1 MKKQQTKKNKLYLT
15 ILIHSADLGHNTK
28 IFDISLKWVELLS
41 NEFWLQGDKEKKM
54 NLNISFL
61 CDRDTT
67 NVPKSQV
74 GFIGGFII
82 PTYNYLVVMF
92 PTLNYT
98 IENAKNNLNR
108 WQKLADEGRKRGWT
122 PNKKSDKNSIKKKDK
137 NHKEK
142 FLKRKTNVVEIKI
155 D

>member
-1 MKKQQTKKNKLYLT
+1 M
-15 ILIHSADLGHNTK
+15 GHNTK
-28 IFDISLKWVELLS
+28 NFDISLRWVELLS
-41 NEFWLQGDKEKKM
+41 TEFWLQGDKEKAM
-54 NLNISFL
+54 NLTVSFL

-82 PTYNYLVVMF
+82 PTYNFLVIMF
-92 PTLNYT
+92 PTLSYT

-108 WQKLADEGRKRGWT
+108 WQKLADEGRKKGWT
-122 PNKKSDKNSIKKKDK
+122 PEKKKAIKNSSSKEKKNKI
-137 NHKEK
+137 HKEA
-142 FLKRKTNVVEIKI
+142 FLKRKTNIVEIKI

>member
-1 MKKQQTKKNKLYLT
+1 M
-15 ILIHSADLGHNTK
+15 
-28 IFDISLKWVELLS
+28 
-41 NEFWLQGDKEKKM
+41 
-54 NLNISFL
+54 
-61 CDRDTT
+61 DRDTT

-82 PTYNYLVVMF
+82 PSYNFLAIMF

-98 IENAKNNLNR
+98 IENAKDNLNK

-122 PNKKSDKNSIKKKDK
+122 PDKKRKDK
-137 NHKEK
+137 NIIRK
-142 FLKRKTNVVEIKI
+142 FDNLQKYKFKRDKNLKKKTNVVEIII

>member
-1 MKKQQTKKNKLYLT
+1 M
-15 ILIHSADLGHNTK
+15 GHNTK
-28 IFDISLKWVELLS
+28 NFDISLRWVELLS
-41 NEFWLQGDKEKKM
+41 SEFWLQGDKEKAM
-54 NLNISFL
+54 NLTVSFL

-82 PTYNYLVVMF
+82 PTYNFLVVMF
-92 PTLNYT
+92 PTLSYT

-108 WQKLADEGRKRGWT
+108 WQKLADEGRKKGWT
-122 PNKKSDKNSIKKKDK
+122 PEKEKTIKNSSSKEKKNKI
-137 NHKEK
+137 HKET
-142 FLKRKTNVVEIKI
+142 FLKRKTNIVEIKI

>member
-1 MKKQQTKKNKLYLT
+1 MR
-15 ILIHSADLGHNTK
+15 
-28 IFDISLKWVELLS
+28 WVELLS
-41 NEFWLQGDKEKKM
+41 EEFWLQGDKERQM

-82 PTYNYLVVMF
+82 QSYNFLVIMF

-98 IENAKNNLNR
+98 IENAKDNLNK

-122 PNKKSDKNSIKKKDK
+122 PDKKRKDK
-137 NHKEK
+137 NIIRK
-142 FLKRKTNVVEIKI
+142 FDNLQKYKFKRDKNLKKKTNVVEIII